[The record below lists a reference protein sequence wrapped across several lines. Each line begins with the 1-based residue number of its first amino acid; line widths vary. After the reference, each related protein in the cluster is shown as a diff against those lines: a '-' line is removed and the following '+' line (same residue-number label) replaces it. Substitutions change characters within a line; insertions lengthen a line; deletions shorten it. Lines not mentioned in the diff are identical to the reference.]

1 MRAMFSL
8 EELRRAHEVVLEAL
22 TPTPAISW
30 PLLRER
36 LGAEVVVKHENCQ
49 ATGAFKVRGGLTY
62 VDALMRHEQDAK

>member
-22 TPTPAISW
+22 RATPAISW
-30 PLLRER
+30 PLLGER

-49 ATGAFKVRGGLTY
+49 PTGAFKVRGGLTY
-62 VDALMRHEQDAK
+62 VDALMRREP